1 MAIGGLGYLNQI
13 NRTNSS
19 VSSSIQKI
27 STGSQNP
34 SAKYGAS
41 AYAISQ
47 RMSSNIGTAAQSKRN
62 AQNANAMLN
71 VAAGGVSST
80 VNALS
85 SIREQVLQAAN
96 GTNQGS
102 DIAAITK
109 SISGAVSTINDNA
122 SVEYNGMRLL
132 DGSRSFTIAG
142 DTGYK
147 TVNLGDLS
155 SKGLGLTDDQ
165 GKLTFDLSTRAGIE
179 SALGTV
185 NNALSTA
192 TGVASGIAGAQE
204 GIIDTALDSGL
215 GMATD
220 IGAVQQGLSFSE
232 GNYTTMEASLTEALS
247 AQDDTDIAAEVSKL
261 RSESTLNQ
269 MALHAQKMFM
279 HNSAQ
284 VLSLLP

>member
-34 SAKYGAS
+34 SAIYGAS

-122 SVEYNGMRLL
+122 AVEYNGMRLL

-185 NNALSTA
+185 DNALSTA
-192 TGVASGIAGAQE
+192 TGVANGIAGAQE

>member
-27 STGSQNP
+27 ATGSQNP
-34 SAKYGAS
+34 SAKYGVS

-80 VNALS
+80 VSALT

-102 DIAAITK
+102 DIAAITR

-122 SVEYNGMRLL
+122 AVEYNGMRLL
-132 DGSRSFTIAG
+132 DGSRSITVAG
-142 DTGYK
+142 DTGYN
-147 TVNLGDLS
+147 TVNLGNLS
-155 SKGLGLTDDQ
+155 SQGLGLTDNQ
-165 GKLTFDLSTRAGIE
+165 GNLTFDLSSQSGITR
-179 SALGTV
+179 ALGTV
-185 NNALSTA
+185 NNALSAA
-192 TGVASGIAGAQE
+192 TGVASGITSVQQGLV
-204 GIIDTALDSGL
+204 DTALDSGL

-232 GNYTTMEASLTEALS
+232 DNYTTMEASLTEALS
-247 AQDDTDIAAEVSKL
+247 AQDDTDIAAEVTKL
-261 RSESTLNQ
+261 RSESALNQ

-279 HNSAQ
+279 HNSAS

>member
-19 VSSSIQKI
+19 VGSSIQKI
-27 STGSQNP
+27 ATGSQNP
-34 SAKYGAS
+34 SAKYGVS
-41 AYAISQ
+41 AYSISQ
-47 RMSSNIGTAAQSKRN
+47 RMTSNIGTAAQSKRN

-102 DIAAITK
+102 DIAAITR

-122 SVEYNGMRLL
+122 AVEYNGMRLL
-132 DGSRSFTIAG
+132 DGSRSFTVAG

-147 TVNLGDLS
+147 TVNLGNLS
-155 SKGLGLTDDQ
+155 SEGLGLTDSE
-165 GKLTFDLSTRAGIE
+165 GKLTFDLSTTAGIE

-192 TGVASGIAGAQE
+192 TGVANGITGAQE
-204 GIIDTALDSGL
+204 GLIDTALDTGL

-247 AQDDTDIAAEVSKL
+247 TQDDTDIAAEVTKL